1 MDEGREATVDSR
13 GRDDRERVG
22 WGLFV
27 PPPRRRPK
35 SFSQMDQAAFRELL
49 STPRAGGSS
58 TSRSKFGA
66 AKRTSGESCV
76 LLSSPPSLAANHT
89 RALTTLAYNSK
100 KETFKKPDFKPR
112 DKGKKF
118 KKKDGEGE
126 DGGYRNRAEER
137 RLGKDSDFAGVE
149 KLLEVSA

>member
-1 MDEGREATVDSR
+1 MRGGRQQLTREGETTASGLGGVSLFRHHDGDPSPSLRWIKLPFVNSSRLQEQEA
-13 GRDDRERVG
+13 
-22 WGLFV
+22 
-27 PPPRRRPK
+27 PPRPAQ
-35 SFSQMDQAAFRELL
+35 SSAQPNAPLAN
-49 STPRAGGSS
+49 RAS
-58 TSRSKFGA
+58 
-66 AKRTSGESCV
+66 
-76 LLSSPPSLAANHT
+76 SSPLRHLWP
-89 RALTTLAYNSK
+89 LTTLAYNSK